1 MISILQCQE
10 DTDMRM
16 PERSIEV
23 IAPESTPTT
32 GVTQR
37 PQKHWIILLRS
48 PLWLCL
54 LLALA
59 IRVWLVVHTHG
70 TIDGDEALV
79 GIQAEHILRG
89 ELPIYF
95 YGQPY
100 LGSLEAYLIALMFAI
115 AGPSAWSLRAE
126 PILLSLVLV
135 WLTWKLAAALADAAQ
150 LPTYGKRTFM
160 TIAALLA
167 AIPPLYDGVIE
178 LRTFGGFIETF
189 ILMLL
194 LLLSTL
200 QLTRRWQSG
209 ASQRELALRWA
220 GIGFIVGLGFWIYP
234 LIISAVL
241 AAAIW
246 IVCYCIA
253 AITKSKRQNSSILR
267 RSVITSLAG
276 LLPAIAAIPTSLI
289 GFAPALYWGATHQWQ
304 NIAYV
309 LGLGGGTSI
318 DRLGIIRKVTRLYL
332 SCVAPRVIGGAI
344 PKEGALLTTLHSP
357 LLIIGILCIAA
368 TVVLVALSFLSP
380 HPSLLR
386 IRQLGALPLLFAAST
401 AFIFCLS
408 TVSASG
414 LLSTCDADFAGRY
427 ATPLLLA
434 LPFFFATI
442 FTAINLY
449 IHEKSERVGA
459 VAPRFIV
466 GEPAER
472 VSIPRPSPIMNFNK
486 QDRQW
491 VVTLSP
497 SLRSRVNSAKGLFRW
512 AARCFASL
520 SMTMSALVVK
530 LHYRPQGN
538 LIITPWGRVPAQA
551 GFFEHGNNG
560 DDGDIGDIGDKCPN
574 GDIGDIGD
582 KSRSTRAPSLG
593 DTYPP
598 HPTSLRPYEHDN
610 LLPKNLPLRGG
621 RVGYTVLQTIL
632 FAFLS
637 VYLGAHVATYGLTD
651 TAATFQSP
659 FCLEAPANNDPI
671 ISYLQHKHIRYAWA
685 ANLLAYPIV
694 FKTNG
699 SIIIANPLALTKP
712 PLAINRIPAYTAAVQ
727 HADRPSILIFA
738 QHNDPHPALLTMLD
752 KQQVTYQVARFPSEP
767 GIDVLVVTPLNRT
780 VSPFA
785 SNAFNGFF
793 ICGE

>member
-1 MISILQCQE
+1 
-10 DTDMRM
+10 MRM

-32 GVTQR
+32 VVTLRQ
-37 PQKHWIILLRS
+37 QKHWIIQLRS

-59 IRVWLVVHTHG
+59 IRIWLVVHTHG

-115 AGPSAWSLRAE
+115 AGPSVWSLRAE

-150 LPTYGKRTFM
+150 LPAYGKRTFM

-200 QLTRRWQSG
+200 QLTQRWQSG

-253 AITKSKRQNSSILR
+253 AIAKSKQKNSATLR
-267 RSVITSLAG
+267 RSIITSLAG

-318 DRLGIIRKVTRLYL
+318 DRLGTIRKVTRLYL

-357 LLIIGILCIAA
+357 LLIVGILCIFSIIA
-368 TVVLVALSFLSP
+368 LIALSFLSP
-380 HPSLLR
+380 YPSLLR
-386 IRQLGALPLLFAAST
+386 TRQLSALPLLFAAST

-459 VAPRFIV
+459 SAKL
-466 GEPAER
+466 AER
-472 VSIPRPSPIMNFNK
+472 VSIPRPSPI
-486 QDRQW
+486 
-491 VVTLSP
+491 
-497 SLRSRVNSAKGLFRW
+497 
-512 AARCFASL
+512 
-520 SMTMSALVVK
+520 
-530 LHYRPQGN
+530 YRPQGN
-538 LIITPWGRVPAQA
+538 PINASWGKVLTWV
-551 GFFEHGNNG
+551 GFFEHGDNG
-560 DDGDIGDIGDKCPN
+560 DNGDKCPN
-574 GDIGDIGD
+574 GANGD
-582 KSRSTRAPSLG
+582 KCRSTREPCLG
-593 DTYPP
+593 NSYPP
-598 HPTSLRPYEHDN
+598 HPTSLRLY
-610 LLPKNLPLRGG
+610 
-621 RVGYTVLQTIL
+621 
-632 FAFLS
+632 
-637 VYLGAHVATYGLTD
+637 
-651 TAATFQSP
+651 
-659 FCLEAPANNDPI
+659 
-671 ISYLQHKHIRYAWA
+671 
-685 ANLLAYPIV
+685 
-694 FKTNG
+694 
-699 SIIIANPLALTKP
+699 
-712 PLAINRIPAYTAAVQ
+712 
-727 HADRPSILIFA
+727 
-738 QHNDPHPALLTMLD
+738 
-752 KQQVTYQVARFPSEP
+752 
-767 GIDVLVVTPLNRT
+767 
-780 VSPFA
+780 
-785 SNAFNGFF
+785 
-793 ICGE
+793 

>member
-1 MISILQCQE
+1 
-10 DTDMRM
+10 MRK
-16 PERSIEV
+16 EESSIEV
-23 IAPESTPTT
+23 LIPESTPTT

-37 PQKHWIILLRS
+37 HQKHWIKLLRS

-59 IRVWLVVHTHG
+59 IRVWLVMHIHG

-79 GIQAEHILRG
+79 GIQAEHILHG

-100 LGSLEAYLIALMFAI
+100 LGSLEAYLIALLFAI
-115 AGPSAWSLRAE
+115 AGPSVWTLRAE
-126 PILLSLVLV
+126 PILLSLLLV
-135 WLTWKLAAALADAAQ
+135 WLTWKLAATLADAAQ
-150 LPTYGKRTFM
+150 LPPYAKRTFV

-178 LRTFGGFIETF
+178 LRAFGGFSETF

-220 GIGFIVGLGFWIYP
+220 GIGFIIGLGFWIYP

-253 AITKSKRQNSSILR
+253 AIAKSKQQSSTTLR
-267 RSVITSLAG
+267 RSVITTLAD

-318 DRLGIIRKVTRLYL
+318 DRLDTIRKVTRLYL
-332 SCVAPRVIGGAI
+332 TCVAPRVIGGAV
-344 PKEGALLTTLHSP
+344 PKEDAVLSTLHSP
-357 LLIIGILCIAA
+357 LLIGGILCITA

-386 IRQLGALPLLFAAST
+386 IRQLNALPLLFAAST

-442 FTAINLY
+442 FTVISIY
-449 IHEKSERVGA
+449 IHKKSVGA
-459 VAPRFIV
+459 SAKL
-466 GEPAER
+466 AER
-472 VSIPRPSPIMNFNK
+472 VSIPRPSPI
-486 QDRQW
+486 
-491 VVTLSP
+491 
-497 SLRSRVNSAKGLFRW
+497 
-512 AARCFASL
+512 
-520 SMTMSALVVK
+520 
-530 LHYRPQGN
+530 YRPQGN
-538 LIITPWGRVPAQA
+538 LIIAPW
-551 GFFEHGNNG
+551 
-560 DDGDIGDIGDKCPN
+560 
-574 GDIGDIGD
+574 
-582 KSRSTRAPSLG
+582 
-593 DTYPP
+593 
-598 HPTSLRPYEHDN
+598 
-610 LLPKNLPLRGG
+610 G

-632 FAFLS
+632 FAFLF

-651 TAATFQSP
+651 TTATFQSP

-671 ISYLQHKHIRYAWA
+671 ISYMQHEHIRYAWA

-699 SIIIANPLALTKP
+699 GIIIANPLALTRP
-712 PLAINRIPAYTAAVQ
+712 PLAINRIPVYTTAVQ
-727 HADRPSILIFA
+727 HADRPSILVFA

-780 VSPFA
+780 VMPYE
-785 SNAFNGFF
+785 SNTFNGFF
-793 ICGE
+793 ICNE

>member
-1 MISILQCQE
+1 MISIYSTRRHILP
-10 DTDMRM
+10 DMRK
-16 PERSIEV
+16 EESSIEV
-23 IAPESTPTT
+23 LIPESTPTT

-37 PQKHWIILLRS
+37 HQKHWIKLLRS

-59 IRVWLVVHTHG
+59 IRVWLVIHTHG

-100 LGSLEAYLIALMFAI
+100 LGSLEAYLIALLFAI
-115 AGPSAWSLRAE
+115 AGPSVWTLRAE
-126 PILLSLVLV
+126 PILLSLLLV
-135 WLTWKLAAALADAAQ
+135 WLTWKLAATLADAAQ
-150 LPTYGKRTFM
+150 LPPYAKRTFM

-167 AIPPLYDGVIE
+167 AIPPLYDGAIE
-178 LRTFGGFIETF
+178 LRAFGGFSETF

-220 GIGFIVGLGFWIYP
+220 DIGFIIGLGFWIYP

-253 AITKSKRQNSSILR
+253 AIAKSKQQSSTTLQ
-267 RSVITSLAG
+267 RSVITTLAG

-309 LGLGGGTSI
+309 LGLSGGTSI
-318 DRLGIIRKVTRLYL
+318 DRLDTIRKVTRLYL
-332 SCVAPRVIGGAI
+332 TCVAPRVIGGAV
-344 PKEGALLTTLHSP
+344 PKEDAVLSTLHSP
-357 LLIIGILCIAA
+357 LLVVGILCITA

-386 IRQLGALPLLFAAST
+386 IRQLNALPLLFAAST

-434 LPFFFATI
+434 LPFFFATL
-442 FTAINLY
+442 FTVISIY
-449 IHEKSERVGA
+449 IHKKSVGA
-459 VAPRFIV
+459 DL
-466 GEPAER
+466 
-472 VSIPRPSPIMNFNK
+472 SRPSPI
-486 QDRQW
+486 
-491 VVTLSP
+491 
-497 SLRSRVNSAKGLFRW
+497 
-512 AARCFASL
+512 
-520 SMTMSALVVK
+520 
-530 LHYRPQGN
+530 YRPQGN
-538 LIITPWGRVPAQA
+538 LIIAPW
-551 GFFEHGNNG
+551 
-560 DDGDIGDIGDKCPN
+560 
-574 GDIGDIGD
+574 
-582 KSRSTRAPSLG
+582 
-593 DTYPP
+593 
-598 HPTSLRPYEHDN
+598 
-610 LLPKNLPLRGG
+610 G

-632 FAFLS
+632 FAFLFI
-637 VYLGAHVATYGLTD
+637 YLGAHVATYMLTD

-671 ISYLQHKHIRYAWA
+671 ISYMQHEHIRYAWA

-699 SIIIANPLALTKP
+699 SIIIANPLVLTKP
-712 PLAINRIPAYTAAVQ
+712 PLAINRIPAYTTAVQ
-727 HADRPSILIFA
+727 HADRPSILVFA

-780 VSPFA
+780 VLPYE
-785 SNAFNGFF
+785 SNAFNDFF
-793 ICGE
+793 ICNE

>member
-1 MISILQCQE
+1 
-10 DTDMRM
+10 MRM

-37 PQKHWIILLRS
+37 PQKHWITLLRS

-115 AGPSAWSLRAE
+115 AGPSVWSLRAE

-135 WLTWKLAAALADAAQ
+135 WLTWKLAAALANAAQ
-150 LPTYGKRTFM
+150 LPPYAKRTFV
-160 TIAALLA
+160 TITALLA

-194 LLLSTL
+194 LLLSAL

-241 AAAIW
+241 AAASW

-253 AITKSKRQNSSILR
+253 AIAKSQQQNSSTLR
-267 RSVITSLAG
+267 RTVVATLAD
-276 LLPAIAAIPTSLI
+276 LLPATTAIPTSLI

-318 DRLGIIRKVTRLYL
+318 DRLGTIRKVTRLYL
-332 SCVAPRVIGGAI
+332 TCVAPRVIDGAI
-344 PKEGALLTTLHSP
+344 PKEDALLSTLHSP
-357 LLIIGILCIAA
+357 LLIVGILCIAA
-368 TVVLVALSFLSP
+368 TVVLVCLSFLSP

-386 IRQLGALPLLFAAST
+386 TRQLSALPLLFAAST

-427 ATPLLLA
+427 ATPLLLT

-442 FTAINLY
+442 FTVISMYL
-449 IHEKSERVGA
+449 HEKGERLGA
-459 VAPRFIV
+459 SAKLAEQRRSLGIPVPRT
-466 GEPAER
+466 GCC
-472 VSIPRPSPIMNFNK
+472 VSIPRPSPTY
-486 QDRQW
+486 Q
-491 VVTLSP
+491 
-497 SLRSRVNSAKGLFRW
+497 
-512 AARCFASL
+512 
-520 SMTMSALVVK
+520 
-530 LHYRPQGN
+530 PQGN
-538 LIITPWGRVPAQA
+538 LIIATW
-551 GFFEHGNNG
+551 
-560 DDGDIGDIGDKCPN
+560 
-574 GDIGDIGD
+574 
-582 KSRSTRAPSLG
+582 
-593 DTYPP
+593 
-598 HPTSLRPYEHDN
+598 
-610 LLPKNLPLRGG
+610 G
-621 RVGYTVLQTIL
+621 RVGYIVLQTIL
-632 FAFLS
+632 FAFLF

-671 ISYLQHKHIRYAWA
+671 IAYMQREHIRYAWA
-685 ANLLAYPIV
+685 ANLLGYPIV

-752 KQQVTYQVARFPSEP
+752 KQQITYQVARFPSEP

-785 SNAFNGFF
+785 SKAFNGFF